1 MKKCV
6 FVTGSFDDLRSRH
19 VRLLEEASKIG
30 PVHILLWSDDTVRYL
45 SGTAPKLTEAER
57 LYFVRAIRY
66 VDKASLVDG
75 NIDPDEL
82 PQFATKQATSWVV
95 FEEQDT
101 PQKRAFCRAKNIS
114 YHVIGESELSHFPF
128 APDIN
133 HNDSQQ
139 RKKVVVTGCF
149 DWLHSG
155 HVRFFEETSAL
166 GDLYV
171 VLGHDQN
178 VLLLKGEGHPLFPE
192 NERRYM
198 VQAIRHV
205 KHALLSSGTGWM
217 DAEPEID
224 LIRPNMYAVNE
235 DGDKSQKKAFCEA
248 HGIEYV
254 VLRRLPK
261 EGLPK
266 RESTAL
272 RGF

>member
-1 MKKCV
+1 M
-6 FVTGSFDDLRSRH
+6 
-19 VRLLEEASKIG
+19 
-30 PVHILLWSDDTVRYL
+30 
-45 SGTAPKLTEAER
+45 
-57 LYFVRAIRY
+57 
-66 VDKASLVDG
+66 
-75 NIDPDEL
+75 
-82 PQFATKQATSWVV
+82 
-95 FEEQDT
+95 
-101 PQKRAFCRAKNIS
+101 
-114 YHVIGESELSHFPF
+114 ELSRFPL
-128 APDIN
+128 AAEMN
-133 HNDSQQ
+133 HNDTQQ

-178 VLLLKGEGHPLFPE
+178 VTLLKGEGHPLFPE
-192 NERRYM
+192 NERRHM
-198 VQAIRHV
+198 VQSIRFV
-205 KHALLSSGTGWM
+205 KQALVSTGNGWM

-224 LIRPNMYAVNE
+224 LIKPDLYAVNE
-235 DGDKSQKKAFCEA
+235 DGDKAEKKAFCEM

>member
-1 MKKCV
+1 MKSV
-6 FVTGSFDDLRSRH
+6 VVTGSFDNLCSRH
-19 VRLLEEASKIG
+19 VRLLEEAAKLG
-30 PVHILLWSDDTVRYL
+30 PVYVNLWSDEIIRHL
-45 SGTAPKLTEAER
+45 SGRAPKLSEAER
-57 LYFVRAIRY
+57 FYFVQAIRT
-66 VDKASLVDG
+66 VDQVSLIG
-75 NIDPDEL
+75 GEIDPDTIPL
-82 PQFATKQATSWVV
+82 VNGSQPHSWVV

-101 PQKRAFCRAKNIS
+101 PRKRAFCNARNIRF
-114 YHVIGESELSHFPF
+114 HVVGESELSRFPL
-128 APDIN
+128 APEIN
-133 HNDSQQ
+133 HNERQQ
-139 RKKVVVTGCF
+139 RPKVVVTGCF

-178 VLLLKGEGHPLFPE
+178 VTLLKGEGHPLFPE
-192 NERRYM
+192 NERRTM

-205 KHALLSSGTGWM
+205 KQALISSGSGWM

-224 LIRPNMYAVNE
+224 LIRPDLYAVNE
-235 DGDKSQKKAFCEA
+235 DGDKAEKKAFCKA

-261 EGLPK
+261 EGLPT